1 MQKPHIQTRGR
12 IELIIGCMFSGKSS
26 ELSRRVRLQH
36 IAQKSVLHIKYDV
49 EKMNGKHDKEVE
61 FVAINDRESK
71 VENCTKLA
79 DLGNKY
85 LEFDVIGVDEA
96 HYFDDLVEFCENV
109 ANSGRKCV
117 VSATQGNFE
126 RNKFPQIIA
135 LIPKCEKIKKLQA
148 ICKLCK

>member
-36 IAQKSVLHIKYDV
+36 IAQKSVLHIKFDV
-49 EKMNGKHDKEVE
+49 EKMNGKHDKEVK
-61 FVAINDRESK
+61 FVALNDRESN